1 MICVTFFDLDT
12 QWAGD
17 IHTDKK
23 NPKLSRRLDHFL
35 ITESLQQSVDKVT
48 ILPTIEKCD
57 HSPILLQINFL
68 NENDN
73 GKGYWKFNNSLL
85 QNNDFCLKIEQ
96 KIESVIN

>member
-1 MICVTFFDLDT
+1 M
-12 QWAGD
+12 
-17 IHTDKK
+17 
-23 NPKLSRRLDHFL
+23 
-35 ITESLQQSVDKVT
+35 DKVKN
-48 ILPTIEKCD
+48 LPTIEKCD

-96 KIESVIN
+96 TIESVINENHGSDDQIRWELIKFEVRSVAIRF

>member
-1 MICVTFFDLDT
+1 M
-12 QWAGD
+12 
-17 IHTDKK
+17 
-23 NPKLSRRLDHFL
+23 
-35 ITESLQQSVDKVT
+35 DKVT

-96 KIESVIN
+96 KIESVINENHGSDDQIRWELIKFEVRSVAIRF